1 MKQKLQRFFAGRY
14 GMDQLNKFLFIFA
27 FVLIVL
33 SSFMKNSTLL
43 GMLLYLLG
51 LVAWAYELYRLM
63 SKDYYRRKSENERYL
78 KASNKY
84 RHQLMVIYYNLK
96 DRNNSYFVCPECT
109 KIVRVPKGKGSII
122 IHCPNCNCSFDRKS

>member
-33 SSFMKNSTLL
+33 SSFMKNRPLL

-122 IHCPNCNCSFDRKS
+122 IHCPSCNCSFDRKS